1 MTEIVR
7 TPAKTAVAKPPTE
20 SGAPREVVAANT
32 TATKR
37 TAAKKSAQKKPP
49 RPSAES
55 QPAQVKKPAHRPSRR
70 MEIVQS
76 AIRVFSTTP
85 YNQTT
90 VEALAAECGVAPTA
104 VYYHFGGKEELF
116 DQAYVHCLKAMSGA
130 VEDARAQLDQIDSN
144 GLRVVIRAGWAWLR
158 SHPVEGR
165 MMMIHAGGA
174 TTFTRRTYADRMEWH
189 ANRAIDYLPDV
200 QGAEADPVQARQR
213 HAEAHFAAHFMN
225 RMLNTSQVAWL
236 DGPLSGQPMTGA
248 QESLADVLVRIMA
261 L

>member
-1 MTEIVR
+1 MTEIVG
-7 TPAKTAVAKPPTE
+7 TPTKTAVARPPTE
-20 SGAPREVVAANT
+20 NDAPPGTAAPN
-32 TATKR
+32 R
-37 TAAKKSAQKKPP
+37 TAAKKAAQKKPATP
-49 RPSAES
+49 PGELQA
-55 QPAQVKKPAHRPSRR
+55 AQVKETARRPAHRPSRR

-116 DQAYVHCLKAMSGA
+116 DQAYVHCLKALSGA
-130 VEDARAQLDQIDSN
+130 VEDARAELDQIDSN
-144 GLRVVIRAGWAWLR
+144 GLRLVIRAGWAWLR
-158 SHPVEGR
+158 THPVEGR

-174 TTFTRRTYADRMEWH
+174 TPFTRRTYADRMEWH

-200 QGAEADPVQARQR
+200 QGEEADPVQARQR